1 MSADMNARNWI
12 VLPQLPNRQDWIARL
27 SEAATAAGYVLHD
40 WDENQAFDDAATVLL
55 LTASADEA
63 RSRQPDV
70 SRIAAVLDALD
81 IIIPDEMEQ
90 AERHRI
96 VHAASQG
103 FAQATTLP
111 PERVFGPDDLAK
123 GPIRLFP
130 DLEVKRPRAQSP
142 VQGPMAAALQF
153 YTQGQAVWPGAVLT
167 WHRPPTHAG
176 GFASLDLTGRP
187 RIIVYGPYFDMP
199 QGRWKAV
206 FTLSVDDYASRYLFR
221 ADWGG
226 MEDFAS
232 QEFRLQ
238 RPGVFE
244 IEMVYDWETPGICE
258 FRLLVMEG
266 VFHGQIS
273 LSDLVVSRVD

>member
-1 MSADMNARNWI
+1 MSADMNAHNWI
-12 VLPQLPNRQDWIARL
+12 VLPQLANRQDWIARL
-27 SEAATAAGYVLHD
+27 NEAAAAAGYVLHD
-40 WDENQAFDDAATVLL
+40 WDESQAFGDAPRVLL

-63 RSRQPDV
+63 RSRQAD
-70 SRIAAVLDALD
+70 SNRIVAILDALD
-81 IIIPDEMEQ
+81 IFFPDEMEQ
-90 AERHRI
+90 AERHR
-96 VHAASQG
+96 VAHAASQG

-111 PERVFGPDDLAK
+111 PDRVFGPEDLAK

-130 DLEVKRPRAQSP
+130 DLEVTRPHAPSS
-142 VQGPMAAALQF
+142 VQGPMATALQF
-153 YTQGQAVWPGAVLT
+153 YTQGSAVWSGPVLT
-167 WHRPPTHAG
+167 WQKPPTHAG
-176 GFASLDLTGRP
+176 GFSSLDLTGRP

-226 MEDFAS
+226 IEDFIS
-232 QEFRLQ
+232 QEFRPQ

-244 IEMVYDWETPGICE
+244 IEMVYDWATPGVCE

-266 VFHGQIS
+266 VFHGEIS
-273 LSDLVVSRVD
+273 LSDLVVSRVA